1 MTESVHDRLQLSPLL
16 DGPLDTPSV
25 SRWPGWARA
34 HLEACP
40 SCQAMLDA
48 ERQLRAASQM
58 LADADRRNLRR
69 GPPSPT
75 ERAARMAA
83 RRPPTIDALIARD
96 QPLPDQV
103 MRFEGTPLELQPSEQ
118 GMRAWHPDAL
128 ELLLLAVEPGGQGVV
143 LEHHRQ
149 TGPGVAL
156 DCTYRPTGGA
166 QVLALASNQA
176 LEPEH
181 WLMWLQDA
189 TASGELAALV
199 HNNSSRYVHIAEISI
214 PAPLRSSLI
223 RIQAEP
229 LADAL
234 ADVTAILK
242 QAATA
247 GRADNASMA
256 ARRYRQALELAFAHG
271 DSTGQIKAAIG
282 LSIALEGLGYP
293 DDSER
298 VMRWLIETHSLD
310 ATWAGW
316 ACRHMAT
323 DSMYR
328 LDLNGALD
336 WVERSKSI
344 SDNNNNNNKWGEHI
358 RSTVLYHQ
366 RQWGTL
372 LRTAQGI
379 ARTDVTPNQRHKNQ
393 SILALATA
401 HHGDIPGARSL
412 FEDIQLAQDAPLE
425 LRLHHEGVRASL
437 SQVQGVTIDWH
448 ETCRT
453 AAAQIERRDGEQLS
467 SWDYP
472 PLLELTEAAL
482 RDGAHTASAA
492 LMRLRFL
499 DTQRAQSP
507 DHRLVALCRSP
518 EGPLMIRPTANAQV
532 QRLPV
537 TAPHLRQ
544 LIAQSRREL
553 RAGDSRDAVRE
564 LAKILLPQMDEGAG
578 PIWVGSD
585 GLLAGAPMAAIGA
598 MAAVAHSQPH
608 AFRELVGRR
617 PAPPP
622 RAAAHRDIVSIA
634 DAQGD
639 LPWAS
644 REVERGEAA
653 RWLRGER
660 AVRASLALEAP
671 CGLLHV
677 GVHARRELGEPQLM
691 FADGPMGPL
700 EIQQLHLPGAPLV
713 LLAGCF
719 TAAAMSGK
727 GVERSLAD
735 AFLRAGASAVIA
747 THWPVSDR
755 ELHTF
760 VRAIVEAWPF
770 DDAAQQVAE
779 ICAALRGQGL
789 PPSCW
794 AAPVVY

>member
-1 MTESVHDRLQLSPLL
+1 MTESVHDRLQLSPLF
-16 DGPLDTPSV
+16 DGPLDTPAV

-48 ERQLRAASQM
+48 ERRLRAASRM
-58 LADADRRNLRR
+58 LDDADRRNLRR

-83 RRPPTIDALIARD
+83 RRPPTIDELIGRD
-96 QPLPDQV
+96 QPLPDQM
-103 MRFEGTPLELQPSEQ
+103 MRFEGTPLELQPSTQ
-118 GMRAWHPDAL
+118 GMRVWHPDAL
-128 ELLLLAVEPGGQGVV
+128 ELLLLAVEPSGRAVV
-143 LEHHRQ
+143 LEHRRE
-149 TGPGVAL
+149 TRPGVAL
-156 DCTYRPTGGA
+156 DRSYQPADGTR
-166 QVLALASNQA
+166 VLALASNQA

-189 TASGELAALV
+189 IASGELDALV
-199 HNNSSRYVHIAEISI
+199 HNSRSRYVHIAELTIA
-214 PAPLRSSLI
+214 APLSSSLI
-223 RIQAEP
+223 RIQDEP
-229 LADAL
+229 LADAR

-247 GRADNASMA
+247 GRADNASLA

-271 DSTGQIKAAIG
+271 DATGQIKAAIG
-282 LSIALEGLGYP
+282 MSMALKGLGYP
-293 DDSER
+293 DDAER
-298 VMRWLIETHSLD
+298 VMRWLIETHTLD
-310 ATWAGW
+310 ATWAAG

-323 DSMYR
+323 ASLYR
-328 LDLNGALD
+328 LDLHGALG
-336 WVERSKSI
+336 WVARSKSI
-344 SDNNNNNNKWGEHI
+344 SAENTEWGGQVK
-358 RSTVLYHQ
+358 SAVLYHR
-366 RQWGTL
+366 RQWDTL
-372 LRTAQGI
+372 LPTAQGV
-379 ARTDVTPNQRHKNQ
+379 ARSDATTNQRQKTQ
-393 SILALATA
+393 SVQALATA
-401 HHGDIPGARSL
+401 HQGDIPGALRL
-412 FEDIQLAQDAPLE
+412 FEDIELSQDAPLE
-425 LRLHHEGVRASL
+425 LRLHHEGVRVSL
-437 SQVQGVTIDWH
+437 AQVQGATIDWDD
-448 ETCRT
+448 TVRT
-453 AAAQIERRDGEQLS
+453 TATQLERRDDGQLS
-467 SWDYP
+467 SWDHP
-472 PLLELTEAAL
+472 PLLELVEAAF
-482 RDGAHTASAA
+482 RDGAHTASSA

-499 DTQRAQSP
+499 NTQRARSP
-507 DHRLVALCRSP
+507 DHRLMGLCRSP
-518 EGPLMIRPTANAQV
+518 EGPLMIRPTADARV

-537 TAPHLRQ
+537 TATHLRQ

-553 RAGDSRDAVRE
+553 RAGDAGDAVQE
-564 LAKILLPQMDEGAG
+564 LAEILLPRLDHGPE
-578 PIWVGSD
+578 PIWVASD
-585 GLLAGAPMAAIGA
+585 GLLAGAPMSAIGA
-598 MAAVAHSQPH
+598 VATGTHSRPP
-608 AFRELVGRR
+608 AFRELVWRR
-617 PAPPP
+617 QAPPP
-622 RAAAHRDIVSIA
+622 RAAEHRDIVSIA

-644 REVERGEAA
+644 REVERGEASL
-653 RWLRGER
+653 WLRGEQ
-660 AVRASLALEAP
+660 AVRDSLELEAP

-770 DDAAQQVAE
+770 DSAAKQVAE
-779 ICAALRGQGL
+779 ICDALRTQGL